1 LTLIHHPHTQT
12 INEQLHNQA
21 TAVAGGKMCDENTC
35 SLSESQLDFAG
46 ANIIDRQALEDASHQ
61 FTGHRDRSHPS

>member
-1 LTLIHHPHTQT
+1 MTLIHHLHTQT

-21 TAVAGGKMCDENTC
+21 AAVAGGEVSDNHAYCF
-35 SLSESQLDFAG
+35 SESQLDFAG